1 MPEQAVLRRAVV
13 GIDFSPATEQ
23 LVDTLSTLSRL
34 GVRELALVHVIG
46 GHYPQAPEERH
57 RPHYASRLDAF
68 ATRLAAD
75 LTVTGQVRAGHVGA
89 QLLAAAT
96 EVGADVLV
104 VGSRGHT
111 PWRNLFLGSTA
122 LELARTSRRPV
133 LLLPLPPRQ
142 PRGGGGVVLATDA
155 SWSAAA
161 AERLGTALA
170 AQLGGVVVTVLEQ
183 PDQGDE
189 ITAFDPDA
197 VRAHLLELTRGV
209 MEAQV
214 ERGPLPEA
222 IARIAAERDADL
234 IVVGVRGR
242 TALTGLLLGS
252 TAEQLLRT
260 AGRPVLLVRE
270 WGDTTP
276 RAPVARR
283 GGTGP

>member
-1 MPEQAVLRRAVV
+1 MPEPAVLRRAVV

-23 LVDTLSTLSRL
+23 LVDTLSTLPRL
-34 GVRELALVHVIG
+34 GVRELTLVHVIG

-75 LTVTGQVRAGHVGA
+75 LTVTCQVRAGHVGT

-111 PWRNLFLGSTA
+111 PWRDLFLGSTA

-142 PRGGGGVVLATDA
+142 PRGGGGVVLATDL

-161 AERLGTALA
+161 AERLATALA
-170 AQLGGVVVTVLEQ
+170 TQLGGVVVTVLDPVQ
-183 PDQGDE
+183 DPQDPDDE
-189 ITAFDPDA
+189 PAVDPDA
-197 VRAHLLELTRGV
+197 VRAHLLTVTRGV
-209 MEAQV
+209 METRV

-270 WGDTTP
+270 WGDT
-276 RAPVARR
+276 AP
-283 GGTGP
+283 